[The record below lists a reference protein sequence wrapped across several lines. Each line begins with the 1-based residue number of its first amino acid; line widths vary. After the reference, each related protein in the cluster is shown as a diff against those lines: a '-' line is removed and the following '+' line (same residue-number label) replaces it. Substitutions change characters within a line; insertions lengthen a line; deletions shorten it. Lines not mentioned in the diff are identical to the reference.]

1 MGRIRIS
8 QIQLRGISMQKKKQ
22 DRSEIVAMLTPWKIR
37 RKKSNRNHLDEKQ
50 VYGPLSIL
58 TLTAQ
63 QRNNK
68 LIKQKI
74 MNCPSEN
81 KFTIIPRSVTDDD
94 IAHSNDIN
102 KIQNQQT
109 RAEKV

>member
-1 MGRIRIS
+1 M
-8 QIQLRGISMQKKKQ
+8 K
-22 DRSEIVAMLTPWKIR
+22 SEG
-37 RKKSNRNHLDEKQ
+37 KKSNRNHLDEKQ

-68 LIKQKI
+68 LIKQKKI

-81 KFTIIPRSVTDDD
+81 KFTIIPRSVADDD
-94 IAHSNDIN
+94 IAHTSNDIN
-102 KIQNQQT
+102 KNTKQANT
-109 RAEKV
+109 RVNPNRESII

>member
-1 MGRIRIS
+1 M
-8 QIQLRGISMQKKKQ
+8 K
-22 DRSEIVAMLTPWKIR
+22 SEG
-37 RKKSNRNHLDEKQ
+37 KKSNRNHLDEKQ

-81 KFTIIPRSVTDDD
+81 KFTIIPRSVADDD
-94 IAHSNDIN
+94 IAHTVTTSIKYKTSKHKSKSEQRKYNLM
-102 KIQNQQT
+102 
-109 RAEKV
+109 

>member
-1 MGRIRIS
+1 MKSENGNSDIAMAWN
-8 QIQLRGISMQKKKQ
+8 QQ
-22 DRSEIVAMLTPWKIR
+22 EIVK
-37 RKKSNRNHLDEKQ
+37 NHLNEKQ

-68 LIKQKI
+68 IIKKI

-81 KFTIIPRSVTDDD
+81 KFTIIPRSVADDL
-94 IAHSNDIN
+94 AHSNDIN
-102 KIQNQQT
+102 KKNKKNKSEQRKYNLM
-109 RAEKV
+109 